1 MADSGERR
9 PAGTARRRR
18 AFALLAAAVCLSV
31 VLWWILVM
39 AGLFFDW
46 GPVGLLLEPSVVEAP
61 GPAGVFPAGNSV
73 IEVGKP

>member
-1 MADSGERR
+1 MADSGER
-9 PAGTARRRR
+9 PLALTAGRRR
-18 AFALLAAAVCLSV
+18 AFALLVAAVCLSM

-61 GPAGVFPAGNSV
+61 GPAGKTPAGNSV
-73 IEVGKP
+73 IEVGNP